1 MSNRLDATG
10 QPELFWE
17 AFAGSAAVSR
27 CLVGAPMDLVAW
39 LGGKRRVAP
48 LLLRVLGLR
57 PRLGARSLLLSD
69 PGPWGWVWPVLLNP
83 ATRAKVVAILRAWA
97 AACPACCG
105 GADGCSWCGATGR
118 ALNASELWGWL
129 ASRPPAVDLAART
142 AGWLWLQA
150 RAASGAAIWW
160 DDRAWQ
166 KGTRPDRSQE
176 PMAEMGWRQGSADG
190 RPDQP
195 AGERNTTRQ
204 DLRRSNGRGVDDSW
218 RSSNGTGR
226 EMRASEKGRGTG
238 THSRG
243 IIFPTTL
250 ADRVEALAE
259 GRWPTSTAIWHGS
272 CEEAAT
278 VAAFL
283 VLQAGNGRG
292 RPVELTDGA
301 WRTAGFAHLSN
312 SAREKGFTERLQ
324 LPILGDRV
332 DQIGRGDWPAEVACA
347 VAGAEQVAPLALD
360 AADGLVAFF
369 DPPYHV
375 DGERERSRT
384 GYGWDLAHE
393 RVLQLAARTA
403 DARAKVL
410 ITEGGP
416 LARRLGPGWYSAN
429 ITAHFTGRVV
439 GEEWITCNFPI
450 ELGSTRG
457 RQHSLFA

>member
-1 MSNRLDATG
+1 
-10 QPELFWE
+10 
-17 AFAGSAAVSR
+17 
-27 CLVGAPMDLVAW
+27 
-39 LGGKRRVAP
+39 
-48 LLLRVLGLR
+48 
-57 PRLGARSLLLSD
+57 
-69 PGPWGWVWPVLLNP
+69 
-83 ATRAKVVAILRAWA
+83 
-97 AACPACCG
+97 
-105 GADGCSWCGATGR
+105 
-118 ALNASELWGWL
+118 
-129 ASRPPAVDLAART
+129 
-142 AGWLWLQA
+142 
-150 RAASGAAIWW
+150 
-160 DDRAWQ
+160 
-166 KGTRPDRSQE
+166 
-176 PMAEMGWRQGSADG
+176 MGWRQGSAEG
-190 RPDQP
+190 RADQP
-195 AGERNTTRQ
+195 AGERNPGWRMGQARGAGEHIAGETARRPGVDRE
-204 DLRRSNGRGVDDSW
+204 DLRRSNGRGVDESW
-218 RSSNGTGR
+218 RSSAGDGR
-226 EMRASEKGRGTG
+226 EQRATEKGRGQG

-250 ADRVEALAE
+250 ADRIEQLSA

-292 RPVELTDGA
+292 RPVEMTDGA
-301 WRTAGFAHLSN
+301 WRTAGFAHLTE
-312 SAREKGFTERLQ
+312 SAKEKGFTERLQ

-332 DQIGRGDWPAEVACA
+332 DQIGRGDWPADTACA

-384 GYGWDLAHE
+384 GYGWDLEHE

-416 LARRLGPGWYSAN
+416 LAKRLGPGWHSAN

-439 GEEWITCNFPI
+439 GEEWITANFPI

-457 RQHSLFA
+457 HQRALFG